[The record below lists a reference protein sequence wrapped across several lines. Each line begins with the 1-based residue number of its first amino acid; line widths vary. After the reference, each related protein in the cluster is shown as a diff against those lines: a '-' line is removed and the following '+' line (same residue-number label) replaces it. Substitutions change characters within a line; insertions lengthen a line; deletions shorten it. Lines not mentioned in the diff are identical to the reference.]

1 MAGYKIRNNIDR
13 ENSWEDATNQR
24 IYVIVD
30 FDVLSR
36 KMNHHED
43 FQ

>member
-13 ENSWEDATNQR
+13 ENSREDATNQR

-30 FDVLSR
+30 FDVLSG
-36 KMNHHED
+36 KMD
-43 FQ
+43 

>member
-13 ENSWEDATNQR
+13 ENTREDATYQR

-30 FDVLSR
+30 FDVLYR
-36 KMNHHED
+36 KMD
-43 FQ
+43 

>member
-1 MAGYKIRNNIDR
+1 MAGYKIRNNILRFTRKHIDR

-30 FDVLSR
+30 FDVL
-36 KMNHHED
+36 
-43 FQ
+43 